1 MPYSYAQYTGNGSTT
16 QFAITFPYVRKEHVV
31 VLVNFVSTAYTYVNS
46 TTVQLATA
54 PANGVSVQVRRAT
67 PLGDVLVDYAD
78 GSTLVAADLDTS
90 NLQHLYAQQELDDAL
105 KLGVFVSASS
115 GLPTGNGKR
124 ITNVADPID
133 PQDAATK
140 NYVLNNVS
148 IGGVPVNRG
157 GGTNTTSV
165 AVGLSVLG
173 LNVTGIHN
181 TGVGYLSLTSNL
193 SGTRNASY
201 GYAATYSNTTGNYN
215 TAIGASALQNNIIGD
230 DNTAVGQNALF
241 NNLVSE
247 NTAIGRSAL
256 FANVTGYENTAVGFR
271 SLQNNNNG
279 YRNTAVGHKALYAG
293 NNSNNVAIGAIAL
306 TSLVTGSQ
314 NTAIGTGALTSL
326 AGGSQPPLGYSNT
339 AIGFD
344 ALSNL
349 VSNDGNIAI
358 GSAALGNCLGSYNIG
373 IHSTPPG
380 IANPPVFNVIAHDNR
395 IVMGSTNATNAYIQV
410 AWTVV
415 SDARDKTNLST
426 IPHGL
431 DFVKQLKPISFQFKK
446 SRELN
451 EPHGPLRY
459 GFLAQDILALEG
471 SDSVIIDSEDP
482 EKLRYNGES
491 LIPVLVQAIQEL
503 TAKVEALQNG
513 LQ

>member
-54 PANGVSVQVRRAT
+54 PANGASVQVRRAT

-105 KLGVFVSASS
+105 KLGVFVSAAS

-140 NYVLNNVS
+140 NYVDTVAITGGAGGVGQGTGTNANSTAAGMAALDSN
-148 IGGVPVNRG
+148 IGG
-157 GGTNTTSV
+157 T
-165 AVGLSVLG
+165 
-173 LNVTGIHN
+173 
-181 TGVGYLSLTSNL
+181 
-193 SGTRNASY
+193 
-201 GYAATYSNTTGNYN
+201 YN
-215 TAIGASALQNNIIGD
+215 TAFGKNVLTANQYGSGNSAFGALALQSNLGYSGDYNFSLKNSAFGAFALKSAVYGQDNCAFGASALESLIGSSNNVVVGSQSLKLLTDGSQNIGLGAYVMPNAIGGYNNIGIGY
-230 DNTAVGQNALF
+230 GALF
-241 NNLVSE
+241 NLNGTVSTGLNNIE
-247 NTAIGRSAL
+247 INSSASTL
-256 FANVTGYENTAVGFR
+256 FNVTT
-271 SLQNNNNG
+271 QNNRILMGNG
-279 YRNTAVGHKALYAG
+279 
-293 NNSNNVAIGAIAL
+293 S
-306 TSLVTGSQ
+306 
-314 NTAIGTGALTSL
+314 
-326 AGGSQPPLGYSNT
+326 
-339 AIGFD
+339 
-344 ALSNL
+344 
-349 VSNDGNIAI
+349 
-358 GSAALGNCLGSYNIG
+358 
-373 IHSTPPG
+373 
-380 IANPPVFNVIAHDNR
+380 
-395 IVMGSTNATNAYIQV
+395 ATNAYIQV

-431 DFVKQLKPISFQFKK
+431 DFVKQLKPTAFQFKK

-471 SDSVIIDSEDP
+471 PDSVIIDSEDP

-491 LIPVLVQAIQEL
+491 LVPVLVQAIQEL

-513 LQ
+513 L

>member
-54 PANGVSVQVRRAT
+54 PANGASVQVRRAT

-105 KLGVFVSASS
+105 KLGVFVSAAS

-148 IGGVPVNRG
+148 IGGVSVSKG
-157 GGTNTTSV
+157 TGTNTTSV
-165 AVGLSVLG
+165 AVGSLALG
-173 LNVTGIHN
+173 V
-181 TGVGYLSLTSNL
+181 
-193 SGTRNASY
+193 
-201 GYAATYSNTTGNYN
+201 NTTGTTN
-215 TAIGASALQNNIIGD
+215 TAVGSNALRANTSGSDNVAVGGDAAYANTTGLNNTIVGTVAFVANTSGSSNTALGQGSLNINLTGD
-230 DNTAVGQNALF
+230 DNTAIGKSSL
-241 NNLVSE
+241 LVNVSGAR
-247 NTAIGRSAL
+247 NTALGRSAL
-256 FANVTGYENTAVGFR
+256 N
-271 SLQNNNNG
+271 QC
-279 YRNTAVGHKALYAG
+279 
-293 NNSNNVAIGAIAL
+293 
-306 TSLVTGSQ
+306 TGSE
-314 NTAIGTGALTSL
+314 
-326 AGGSQPPLGYSNT
+326 
-339 AIGFD
+339 
-344 ALSNL
+344 
-349 VSNDGNIAI
+349 NIAI
-358 GSAALGNCLGSYNIG
+358 GYG
-373 IHSTPPG
+373 INT
-380 IANPPVFNVIAHDNR
+380 VFNTIAHDNR

-431 DFVKQLKPISFQFKK
+431 DFVKQLKPTAFQFKK
-446 SRELN
+446 SRELD

-471 SDSVIIDSEDP
+471 PDSVIIDSEDP

-491 LIPVLVQAIQEL
+491 LVPVLVQAIQEL

-513 LQ
+513 L